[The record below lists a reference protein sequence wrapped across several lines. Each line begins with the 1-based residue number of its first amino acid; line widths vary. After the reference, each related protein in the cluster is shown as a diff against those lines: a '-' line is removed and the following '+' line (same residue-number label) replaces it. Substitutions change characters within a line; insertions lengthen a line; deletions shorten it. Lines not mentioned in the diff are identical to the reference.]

1 MDTNTLQLT
10 PKDTVRIRRSE
21 PDRLE
26 VEVSYSPGGSPPPAH
41 FHPDQDEC
49 FELLS
54 GELEARIDGERR
66 TLRAGDVVRIGR
78 GSVHSMWNPNDMP
91 VRALW
96 VTQPRG
102 RTESWYRELDD
113 LQRSDRVDDK
123 GMPSPLAF
131 AVYLTEYSD
140 VFQLAARP
148 RALVSAALRA
158 LAVVGRRRGYSPSH
172 AAR

>member
-10 PKDTVRIRRSE
+10 PKEAVRIRRSE

-91 VRALW
+91 VKAVW
-96 VTQPRG
+96 VTTPRG
-102 RTESWYRELDD
+102 RTEDWFRELDA
-113 LQRSDRVDDK
+113 LGQNEQGTPGV
-123 GMPSPLAF
+123 LAF
-131 AVYLTEYSD
+131 APLLNEYRD
-140 VFQLAARP
+140 TFRLAAKP
-148 RALVSAALRA
+148 RAVVSGGLAA
-158 LAVVGRRRGYSPSH
+158 LAVVGRRRGYRP
-172 AAR
+172 AM